1 MSQQNMTIDQPTPN
15 YKLEIPDHLQHLLLA
30 GFASGVIGVVMWM
43 VLSEAQRLIAVIFL
57 VVGVTA
63 GLVGI
68 LLWMVTNQGA
78 RLNARRKMMDTAAW
92 RGDEQVL
99 DVGCGNGFLM
109 LEAAKHL
116 TTGKAIGI
124 DLWQETSGGQKDQTA
139 WRNAQ
144 LEGVSD
150 KVDVQNVDARR
161 MPFEAGTFDVVMS
174 SLALHHMGSN
184 ADRERALQEMV
195 RVLKPDGVI
204 LLYDMLPMI
213 NQSQAVMRQ
222 KGFKHIHNMGGVA
235 MKVIAARR

>member
-1 MSQQNMTIDQPTPN
+1 
-15 YKLEIPDHLQHLLLA
+15 LQHLLLA

-78 RLNARRKMMDTAAW
+78 RLNARRKMMTTIAW

-124 DLWQETSGGQKDQTA
+124 DLWQETSGGQKDHTA
-139 WRNAQ
+139 WQNAQ

-161 MPFEAGTFDVVMS
+161 MPFEEGTFDVVMS

-184 ADRERALQEMV
+184 DDRERALQEMV

-222 KGFKHIHNMGGVA
+222 TGFKHIHNMGGVA
-235 MKVIAARR
+235 MKVISARR